1 MSIEP
6 SGMAGDQSAM
16 RAGALKPD
24 DLADILAA
32 VLRAAGCAAD
42 IAGEV
47 AAALVDADLSGH
59 GTHGSRQI
67 DFYVERLKRGEVDG
81 HARPT
86 IASDTGSLIRI
97 AGNRAFGQIAGAFA
111 AHLGAE
117 RARRDGLCLI
127 CLAGSGHLGR
137 NGRWAEIAAAENVG
151 SLHFG
156 QGIAQSGPVAPHGGR
171 EGRLNTNPIA
181 LGLPG
186 TTPHTPI
193 VLDCATS
200 AVSGSTIKQA
210 HDRGGLLDAPCLVRT
225 DGTVT
230 ADPAAFMTGDA
241 AVMTFGGFKGFGL
254 SVFSEILSTIV
265 ATAGDAKPATNSL
278 FSVYFSV
285 EMLMDM
291 GDYSERLAAYR
302 ERIVTCP
309 PVPGGDAVMLPGD
322 RSRKARHQAME
333 AGFTLSADSA
343 QHVRRAAERVGIW
356 EDLADHY
363 PQLRY
368 WRQDPDAG
376 GGDGSI
382 G

>member
-1 MSIEP
+1 
-6 SGMAGDQSAM
+6 M

-24 DLADILAA
+24 DLAYILTA
-32 VLRAAGCAAD
+32 VLSAAGCTDD

-47 AAALVDADLSGH
+47 AAALVDADLAGH
-59 GTHGSRQI
+59 STHGSRQI

-86 IASDTGSLIRI
+86 IESDTGSLIRI
-97 AGNRAFGQIAGAFA
+97 AGNRAFGQVAGAFA
-111 AHLGAE
+111 ARLGAE
-117 RARRDGLCLI
+117 RARRDGLCLV

-186 TTPHTPI
+186 TTPLAPI

-210 HDRGGLLDAPCLVRT
+210 HDRGALLDAPCLVRT

-230 ADPAAFMTGDA
+230 ADPAAFIAGDA
-241 AVMTFGGFKGFGL
+241 AIMTFGGFKGFGL

-265 ATAGDAKPATNSL
+265 ATAGDAKAATNSL
-278 FSVYFSV
+278 FSIYFSV
-285 EMLMDM
+285 EKLMDS
-291 GDYSERLAAYR
+291 GDYGERLAAYR

-309 PVPGGDAVMLPGD
+309 PLPGGDGVMLPGG
-322 RSRKARHQAME
+322 RSRETRRQAME

-343 QHVRRAAERVGIW
+343 RHVRRAAELASIW
-356 EDLADHY
+356 EDLAGRY

-368 WRQDPDAG
+368 WGYEPDAG
-376 GGDGSI
+376 NGDGSI